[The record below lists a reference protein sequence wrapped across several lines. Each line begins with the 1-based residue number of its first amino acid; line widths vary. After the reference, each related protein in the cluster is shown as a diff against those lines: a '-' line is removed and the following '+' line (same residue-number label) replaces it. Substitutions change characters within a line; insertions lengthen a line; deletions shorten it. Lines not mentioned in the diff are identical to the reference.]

1 MTSKGVHSDP
11 TRPGHSAP
19 APFGRSL
26 RKLVAGSVSAF
37 LFAAAA
43 PAFADEPPAAAKDPE
58 AAKVQAFADAL
69 KAKDPEAHKRFVTL
83 HEAKDK
89 GLADLKK
96 AQEAL
101 KSMQGEEKMGAYQ
114 EFKKARKTYASSYM
128 AFLDLLDELDK
139 KRMGKIEDT
148 IKKLQ
153 EGADQIKQVI
163 ESRKKAREELVQA
176 AKGD

>member
-26 RKLVAGSVSAF
+26 RKLVAGSVSAL

-89 GLADLKK
+89 GLAD
-96 AQEAL
+96 QIDWV
-101 KSMQGEEKMGAYQ
+101 MFPAYVQ
-114 EFKKARKTYASSYM
+114 TRAKDWHSTIISRILSERSS
-128 AFLDLLDELDK
+128 
-139 KRMGKIEDT
+139 
-148 IKKLQ
+148 
-153 EGADQIKQVI
+153 
-163 ESRKKAREELVQA
+163 SS
-176 AKGD
+176 